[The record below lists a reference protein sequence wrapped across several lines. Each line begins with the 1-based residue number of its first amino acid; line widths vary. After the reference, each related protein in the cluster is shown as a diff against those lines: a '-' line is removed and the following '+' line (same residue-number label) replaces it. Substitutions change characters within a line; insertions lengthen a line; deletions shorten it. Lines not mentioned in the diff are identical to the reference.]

1 MGYKEQAKE
10 RSVRIAETA
19 AEAKKYLGFT
29 EQDIKRLNEL
39 APKIEP
45 YIPNVVSYVVKTLG
59 AHPTLLNTLET
70 HPLPVET
77 AVEIL
82 ERWLKNVFSWNYGED
97 FGEQAYRIGSAHV
110 GARINPK
117 FMTLTMGNFVV
128 ATSFIIGEMT
138 EDKKA
143 LQAYLSSIEKAF
155 MLNLTLMLQSYEARR
170 LDNFLRLS
178 GMTRELYER
187 MSSIPW

>member
-1 MGYKEQAKE
+1 MGYMEQAEE
-10 RSVRIAETA
+10 RSISIAES
-19 AEAKKYLGFT
+19 AEAAKKYLDFT
-29 EQDIKRLNEL
+29 EQDIKRLNEM

-45 YIPNVVSYVVKTLG
+45 YIPNVVSYVVKAIS
-59 AHPTLLNTLET
+59 AHPTLLNVLET

-97 FGEQAYRIGSAHV
+97 FGEQAYRIGSAHI
-110 GARINPK
+110 GARINPR
-117 FMTLTMGNFVV
+117 FMTLTMGNFIV
-128 ATSFIIGEMT
+128 ATSFVVGEMI
-138 EDKKA
+138 EDKKG
-143 LQAYLSSIEKAF
+143 LQAYLSSVQKAF
-155 MLNLTLMLQSYEARR
+155 MLNLTLMLQLYEVQR

-178 GMTRELYER
+178 GITRELYER